1 MQKEGKMCL
10 DDRGISNDERYKV
23 VVELK
28 MTLKKKEDKSE
39 MKKYQEKV
47 K

>member
-1 MQKEGKMCL
+1 MCL